1 MRPHRPT
8 KARLPMLTLHQTD
21 GRAWPSAPLSLLA
34 ATLLLA
40 STLAHAQTAAKG
52 SKLASTAAR
61 SAQAAPAKIPRL
73 NGKPDFSGIW
83 QTTSAADHGLEPHG
97 GRKDAPPGPGIVD
110 GGQIPYLPEAL
121 AQRQKNF
128 ENRAKDDP
136 RLKCFTLGV
145 PRGIYYPEPFQIFQR
160 ASDLTVLFQFGH
172 SVRTIYTNG
181 TKHPK
186 DPNDWWLGDSRA
198 HWEGDTLVV
207 DVRHFVE
214 DTWLDRA
221 GNHHSDA
228 LHVVER
234 WTYLD
239 ANTIEYKATLEDE
252 KVYSRPWSI
261 NVILHRHREKNFQ
274 LIENY
279 CFTQEYDEFYP
290 PKPPAARPSAP

>member
-8 KARLPMLTLHQTD
+8 KARLPMLTLHQTA

-40 STLAHAQTAAKG
+40 STLAHAQAAAKG
-52 SKLASTAAR
+52 SKPASTAAR

-121 AQRQKNF
+121 VQRQKNF